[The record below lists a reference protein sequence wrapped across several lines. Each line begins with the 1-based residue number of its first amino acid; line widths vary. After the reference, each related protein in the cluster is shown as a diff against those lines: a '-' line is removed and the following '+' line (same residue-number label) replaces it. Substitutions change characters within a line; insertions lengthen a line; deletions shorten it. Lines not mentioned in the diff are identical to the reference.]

1 MLINALS
8 ALMIPINLNT
18 MFYTHGENSP
28 TKTVY
33 ISYHMETHTHTH
45 KHTHTHTM
53 TVVEEEKES
62 SHVRNGPDQRL
73 LTLSLLA
80 SYCLKAEH

>member
-33 ISYHMETHTHTH
+33 ISYYMETHTHTNT
-45 KHTHTHTM
+45 HTHTHT
-53 TVVEEEKES
+53 
-62 SHVRNGPDQRL
+62 Q
-73 LTLSLLA
+73 
-80 SYCLKAEH
+80 